1 MIVTASMLFDQ
12 YKDYGDPAGKIM
24 RLRKEGKIIPL
35 TRGLYETDPKAP
47 GQCLAGAIYGPSY
60 LSFDYALS
68 VYGLIPEAVYAYTS
82 ATFEKKKKKEYVNQF
97 GRYRYRDVPSEVYP
111 FGIVIREEGGYSY
124 LIATPEKA
132 LCDKL
137 YSMSPVTSVK
147 DIGLMLFE
155 DLRIDEDGFSRLNA
169 EDILQIGEGYHCN
182 NLYYLMKYLKRRG
195 RLLKV

>member
-1 MIVTASMLFDQ
+1 MIVTVSMLFDQ
-12 YKDYGDPAGKIM
+12 YKEYGDPAGKIM

-97 GRYRYRDVPSEVYP
+97 GRYLYRDVPSAVYP

-124 LIATPEKA
+124 LMATPEKA

-137 YSMSPVTSVK
+137 YSMSPVASVK

-169 EDILQIGEGYHCN
+169 EDILQIGDGYHCN
-182 NLYYLMKYLKRRG
+182 NLKYLMKYLNRRG
-195 RLLKV
+195 R

>member
-24 RLRKEGKIIPL
+24 RLRKEGKIISL

-82 ATFEKKKKKEYVNQF
+82 ATFEKKKKKEYDNQF
-97 GRYRYRDVPSEVYP
+97 GRYLYRDVPPAVYP
-111 FGIVIREEGGYSY
+111 FGIVVREEGGYSY

-137 YSMSPVTSVK
+137 YSMPPVASVR
-147 DIGLMLFE
+147 DIELMLFD
-155 DLRIDEDGFSRLNA
+155 DLRIDEDGFSKLNA
-169 EDILQIGEGYHCN
+169 EDILQVGERYRCN
-182 NLYYLMKYLKRRG
+182 NLKYLMKYLNRSDR
-195 RLLKV
+195 

>member
-1 MIVTASMLFDQ
+1 MIVTASMLFNQ
-12 YKDYGDPAGKIM
+12 YGDYGDPAGKIM

-97 GRYRYRDVPSEVYP
+97 GRYLYRDVPSEVYP

-124 LIATPEKA
+124 LMATPEKA

-137 YSMSPVTSVK
+137 YSMSPVASVK

-169 EDILQIGEGYHCN
+169 EDILQIGDGYHCN
-182 NLYYLMKYLKRRG
+182 NLKYLMKYLNRRG
-195 RLLKV
+195 R

>member
-1 MIVTASMLFDQ
+1 MIVTASMLLDQ
-12 YKDYGDPAGKIM
+12 YRDYGDPAGKIM
-24 RLRKEGKIIPL
+24 RLRKDGKIIPL

-97 GRYRYRDVPSEVYP
+97 GRYLYRDVPSAVYP
-111 FGIVIREEGGYSY
+111 FGIVIREEDGYSY

-155 DLRIDEDGFSRLNA
+155 DLRIDEDGFSKLNE

-182 NLYYLMKYLKRRG
+182 NLKYLMKYLKRRG
-195 RLLKV
+195 R